1 MKLLQLRL
9 SKCEICT
16 TFLHMLLVFVKVS
29 TMSGHNNLVQ
39 SFFFL
44 PFFNKV
50 PTYMFLF
57 FCIQLYI
64 YLPQIHVLISFS
76 TRQIRY
82 MIIVSK
88 VDRILIICKIYFTCK
103 LQFACSSI
111 CSFRPLYHHDGLS
124 YINQAV
130 RTGPSLLYLFWIMHP
145 QLLKQLV
152 MGALSKRKIIMIC
165 FVVTNKYINLYYSP
179 SSQKIQN

>member
-44 PFFNKV
+44 LVYSSTNSILYIHSSYLCILIFLHPV
-50 PTYMFLF
+50 IHIPSIDTYTHFLF
-57 FCIQLYI
+57 N
-64 YLPQIHVLISFS
+64 YLS
-76 TRQIRY
+76 RKIRY
-82 MIIVSK
+82 MILVSK

-111 CSFRPLYHHDGLS
+111 CSFLPLYRHHDGLS

-130 RTGPSLLYLFWIMHP
+130 RT
-145 QLLKQLV
+145 
-152 MGALSKRKIIMIC
+152 
-165 FVVTNKYINLYYSP
+165 
-179 SSQKIQN
+179 